1 MRNLRS
7 SNSHLKT
14 GIFSFSVLSSSQS
27 TAAPI
32 GAEHSDKQQHLSL
45 VKIDKS
51 NSKPPALP
59 PKQGNNSKQQL
70 GMLPDTLHT
79 RLLPKEGCVT
89 NILYSRRLPSPPV
102 FRRHRTSSP
111 ASAAAA
117 RGRSFH
123 RDDHFSEK
131 KQSNFYEEVRDLYC
145 PLCNSGFGYSFG
157 LECHLLS
164 AHQDILKVAKNEEQ
178 FLQEVN
184 SK

>member
-1 MRNLRS
+1 M
-7 SNSHLKT
+7 
-14 GIFSFSVLSSSQS
+14 GIFPFSVLPSSQA
-27 TAAPI
+27 TVAPV
-32 GAEHSDKQQHLSL
+32 GAEHSADKQQHLPL

-59 PKQGNNSKQQL
+59 PKQGNKQL

-102 FRRHRTSSP
+102 FRRHRTNSP
-111 ASAAAA
+111 ASAVAA

-131 KQSNFYEEVRDLYC
+131 KQNNFYEEVRDLYC
-145 PLCNSGFGYSFG
+145 PLCNSAFGYSFG

-184 SK
+184 RKYGSGRGVINLY